1 MEKITR
7 KRERQYLVSESDLK
21 RFKIFYQIPK
31 DEVVGWTY
39 SSVVVGNTTELAHRQ
54 LTHQEIET
62 LLDESMENGI
72 FMRPNKN
79 ANDFLRSY
87 VERINKK

>member
-31 DEVVGWTY
+31 DEVVGWTM
-39 SSVVVGNTTELAHRQ
+39 SSVAIGRATELAHRP
-54 LTHQEIET
+54 LNPQEIET

-72 FMRPNKN
+72 FMRPNEN

>member
-31 DEVVGWTY
+31 DEVVGWTM
-39 SSVVVGNTTELAHRQ
+39 SSVAIGRATELAHRP
-54 LTHQEIET
+54 LNPQEIET
-62 LLDESMENGI
+62 LLDESMENGV
-72 FMRPNKN
+72 FMTHSEYSDN
-79 ANDFLRSY
+79 FLRHY
-87 VERINKK
+87 IERINK

>member
-31 DEVVGWTY
+31 DEVVGWTM
-39 SSVVVGNTTELAHRQ
+39 SSVAVGRATELAHRP
-54 LTHQEIET
+54 LNPQEIET
-62 LLDESMENGI
+62 LLDESMENGV
-72 FMRPNKN
+72 FMTHSEYSDN
-79 ANDFLRSY
+79 FLRCY
-87 VERINKK
+87 VERINK